1 MDFIERTIDEDVIYS
16 GKVVKL
22 TLQNV
27 MLPDGRKAKREI
39 IRHSGGVAIIA
50 FKDKDTVL
58 LVEQYRKPI
67 DKMLLEIPAGK
78 IENGEDIEAC
88 GIRELEEET
97 GYKSNKFT
105 YLGKI
110 VTSPGFA
117 DEYIYIYRADD
128 VYKGRDD
135 IGDADEF
142 INIHEVSLSKI
153 KEMIKNGEIIDA
165 KTICAFMQIS

>member
-1 MDFIERTIDEDVIYS
+1 MDFIEKTIDEDIIYD
-16 GKVVKL
+16 GKIVKL

-27 MLPDGRKAKREI
+27 LLPDGRKAKREI
-39 IRHSGGVAIIA
+39 VRHCGGVAIIA
-50 FKDKDTVL
+50 FKNKDTVL

-97 GYKSNKFT
+97 GYKSKKIT
-105 YLGKI
+105 YVGKI

-117 DEYIYIYRADD
+117 DEYIYIYRADELF
-128 VYKGRDD
+128 KGRDD

-142 INIHEVSLSKI
+142 INIHEVPISEI
-153 KEMIKNGEIIDA
+153 KKMIKNGDIIDA

>member
-1 MDFIERTIDEDVIYS
+1 MDFIERTIDEDIIYS

-27 MLPDGRKAKREI
+27 LLPDGRKAKREI
-39 IRHSGGVAIIA
+39 VRHSGGVAIIA

-78 IENGEDIEAC
+78 IENGEDIETC

-97 GYKSNKFT
+97 GYKSNEFT

-117 DEYIYIYRADD
+117 DEYIYIYRADNL
-128 VYKGRDD
+128 YKGRDD

-142 INIHEVSLSKI
+142 INIHEVPLSKI